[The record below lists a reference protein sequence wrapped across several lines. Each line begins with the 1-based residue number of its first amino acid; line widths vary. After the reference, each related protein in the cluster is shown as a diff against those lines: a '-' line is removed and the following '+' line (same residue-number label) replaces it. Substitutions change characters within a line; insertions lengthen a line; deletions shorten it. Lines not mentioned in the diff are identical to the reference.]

1 MFTFTHTKIP
11 RLTILGAQITC
22 AQNRYTAVQ
31 TDLKYPVAE
40 PEEKL
45 TQSKLLSKRL
55 LFYYDNNY
63 RFFYTRH
70 NTLTLKFHLFASDQG
85 QSLIRLG

>member
-63 RFFYTRH
+63 KIKTKYFD
-70 NTLTLKFHLFASDQG
+70 LFHLFASDQG

>member
-63 RFFYTRH
+63 RFFYTRQ
-70 NTLTLKFHLFASDQG
+70 NTLTYFIYLLA
-85 QSLIRLG
+85 IRGSH

>member
-1 MFTFTHTKIP
+1 MFTFTHKKFS
-11 RLTILGAQITC
+11 RLTILGAQIRC

-31 TDLKYPVAE
+31 TDLKYRVTE

-55 LFYYDNNY
+55 LF
-63 RFFYTRH
+63 
-70 NTLTLKFHLFASDQG
+70 
-85 QSLIRLG
+85 